1 MVRLV
6 VRAHPGASRTSAE
19 WDGAV
24 LHVRVTAHAV
34 DGAANRAVIEAV
46 AHALG
51 VRRSAVS
58 LVAGLRSREKVL
70 DVSGFRQA
78 NLDRWLNNKVELA
91 DRAASPAAPTVTA
104 QQLRRSRRG
113 GGSLG

>member
-24 LHVRVTAHAV
+24 LHVRVTPHAV
-34 DGAANRAVIEAV
+34 EGAANRALIEAV
-46 AHALG
+46 ADALG

-58 LVAGLRSREKVL
+58 LVAGHRSREKVL
-70 DVSGFRQA
+70 EVSGLRQA
-78 NLDRWLNNKVELA
+78 NLDRLVE
-91 DRAASPAAPTVTA
+91 
-104 QQLRRSRRG
+104 Q
-113 GGSLG
+113 

>member
-6 VRAHPGASRTSAE
+6 VRAHPGASRTSVE
-19 WDGAV
+19 WDGAI

-46 AHALG
+46 ANALR

-58 LVAGLRSREKVL
+58 LVAGHRSREKVL
-70 DVSGFRQA
+70 DVSGIRKA
-78 NLDRWLNNKVELA
+78 NLDR
-91 DRAASPAAPTVTA
+91 
-104 QQLRRSRRG
+104 
-113 GGSLG
+113 LG